1 MLLLSTDGKKYA
13 GLILSIQEN
22 SFLENGELR
31 RIIRFLSPIASNS
44 VSGTY
49 FLLNRQEFVKG
60 EQEEKTEPKHSL
72 LLTLKA
78 PWKVNLV
85 QYETEFKNTVG
96 KVNHQADHY
105 INRYDASSRRNDV
118 WVTFKMKS
126 VFCRL
131 ECKEIAEKTSY
142 EDCTTRPGTGK
153 PTMSSCH

>member
-13 GLILSIQEN
+13 GLILSIPEN
-22 SFLENGELR
+22 SCLENGELR
-31 RIIRFLSPIASNS
+31 WIIRFLSPIASNG

-85 QYETEFKNTVG
+85 QYETEFKNT
-96 KVNHQADHY
+96 
-105 INRYDASSRRNDV
+105 AS
-118 WVTFKMKS
+118 
-126 VFCRL
+126 
-131 ECKEIAEKTSY
+131 
-142 EDCTTRPGTGK
+142 
-153 PTMSSCH
+153 

>member
-1 MLLLSTDGKKYA
+1 M
-13 GLILSIQEN
+13 
-22 SFLENGELR
+22 
-31 RIIRFLSPIASNS
+31 
-44 VSGTY
+44 
-49 FLLNRQEFVKG
+49 KG

-118 WVTFKMKS
+118 SFLPVRMQGN
-126 VFCRL
+126 CRENEL
-131 ECKEIAEKTSY
+131 
-142 EDCTTRPGTGK
+142 
-153 PTMSSCH
+153 